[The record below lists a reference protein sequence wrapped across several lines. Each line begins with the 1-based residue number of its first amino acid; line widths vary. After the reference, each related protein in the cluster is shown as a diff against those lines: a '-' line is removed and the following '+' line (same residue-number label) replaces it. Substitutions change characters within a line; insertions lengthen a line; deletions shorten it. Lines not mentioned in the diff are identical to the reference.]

1 MLKSILKVFSGA
13 FGMIIRVMVIIGL
26 CFLGGYCLFSMLA
39 RPFFWGGLIRLAG
52 IAGCVFVIRF
62 LIRLGRDRDDD
73 QGDDF
78 DIRHPQ

>member
-39 RPFFWGGLIRLAG
+39 RPFFWGGLIRLGGLLACGLAVFG
-52 IAGCVFVIRF
+52 I
-62 LIRLGRDRDDD
+62 LRLSRDPDDGRPSDDD
-73 QGDDF
+73 F
-78 DIRHPQ
+78 RP

>member
-52 IAGCVFVIRF
+52 LLACGLAIFGI
-62 LIRLGRDRDDD
+62 LRLSRDPDDRGPS
-73 QGDDF
+73 GDDF
-78 DIRHPQ
+78 RP

>member
-39 RPFFWGGLIRLAG
+39 RPFFWGLRTGRL
-52 IAGCVFVIRF
+52 
-62 LIRLGRDRDDD
+62 
-73 QGDDF
+73 
-78 DIRHPQ
+78 RHPAPQPGSG